1 MPFRTGLAEDG
12 RAEFGPEPNPRG
24 GIMRTRTTILAAIAG
39 AAAVYL
45 FHPVRGGS
53 RREHLRSMLTMVTRP
68 PSYRMED
75 DRSPLP
81 ENLAPTPPGP
91 LNSTVPRVLPEP
103 IAAPRPGRPTE
114 DVEAGPLGARL
125 GKDARIAGEVRTRLE
140 RRPDLGADDL
150 VIDVVN
156 GVAYLS
162 GDLHD
167 RHTFGEVV
175 DLTGEV
181 PGVRRVQSLL
191 HLPASETIPGAKVR
205 PSNDQDTR

>member
-1 MPFRTGLAEDG
+1 MRIRTA
-12 RAEFGPEPNPRG
+12 
-24 GIMRTRTTILAAIAG
+24 ILAALAG

-45 FHPVRGGS
+45 FDPNKGGS
-53 RREHLRSMLTMVTRP
+53 RRERLRSTVTRITRR
-68 PSYRMED
+68 PSSRED
-75 DRSPLP
+75 DAPLP
-81 ENLAPTPPGP
+81 DNMAPISPGP
-91 LNSTVPRVLPEP
+91 LDTAVTQVPAPEP
-103 IAAPRPGRPTE
+103 IVGPRPGRPTQ
-114 DVEAGPLGARL
+114 DVEAAPLGAGE
-125 GKDARIAGEVRTRLE
+125 GKDARIAGQVRAKLE

-175 DLTGEV
+175 DLTRDV

-191 HLPASETIPGAKVR
+191 HLPPSETIPGARVR
-205 PSNDQDTR
+205 PSDDQDTE

>member
-1 MPFRTGLAEDG
+1 MRIRTA
-12 RAEFGPEPNPRG
+12 
-24 GIMRTRTTILAAIAG
+24 ILAALAG

-45 FHPVRGGS
+45 FDPNKGVS
-53 RREHLRSMLTMVTRP
+53 RRERLRSTVTRLARR
-68 PSYRMED
+68 PSYHRVD
-75 DRSPLP
+75 DGSPLP
-81 ENLAPTPPGP
+81 ENLAPIPPAP
-91 LNSTVPRVLPEP
+91 LDTAVSQVPTPEP

-114 DVEAGPLGARL
+114 DVEAGPLGASE
-125 GKDARIAGEVRTRLE
+125 GKDARIAGQVRTRLE

-167 RHTFGEVV
+167 QHTFGEVV
-175 DLTGEV
+175 DLTREV

-191 HLPASETIPGAKVR
+191 HLPPSETIPGAGVK
-205 PSNDQDTR
+205 PSDDQDTG

>member
-1 MPFRTGLAEDG
+1 MAES
-12 RAEFGPEPNPRG
+12 GPEPTPEETY
-24 GIMRTRTTILAAIAG
+24 MRSRTAILAALAG

-45 FHPVRGGS
+45 FDPIKGGA
-53 RREHLRSMLTMVTRP
+53 RRERLRSAVTRVTRR
-68 PSYRMED
+68 PSYHRED
-75 DRSPLP
+75 DGSPLP
-81 ENLAPTPPGP
+81 ENLAPTTPGP
-91 LNSTVPRVLPEP
+91 LDTAVSRVPTPGP

-114 DVEAGPLGARL
+114 DVEAGPLGGGQ
-125 GKDARIAGEVRTRLE
+125 GKDARIAGQVRTRLE

-167 RHTFGEVV
+167 QHTFGEVV
-175 DLTGEV
+175 DLTREV

-191 HLPASETIPGAKVR
+191 HLPPSETIPGAGVK
-205 PSNDQDTR
+205 PSDDQDTG

>member
-1 MPFRTGLAEDG
+1 MRSRTA
-12 RAEFGPEPNPRG
+12 
-24 GIMRTRTTILAAIAG
+24 ILAALAG

-45 FHPVRGGS
+45 FDPIKGGA
-53 RREHLRSMLTMVTRP
+53 RRERLRSAVTRVTRR
-68 PSYRMED
+68 PSYHREED
-75 DRSPLP
+75 GSPLP
-81 ENLAPTPPGP
+81 ENLAPTPPI
-91 LNSTVPRVLPEP
+91 LFDSSVPQVPTSEP

-114 DVEAGPLGARL
+114 DVEAAPLGAGE
-125 GKDARIAGEVRTRLE
+125 GKDAHIASQVRTRLE

-167 RHTFGEVV
+167 PHTFGEVV
-175 DLTGEV
+175 DLTREV

-191 HLPASETIPGAKVR
+191 HLPPSETIRGTKVKPSDDQNAK
-205 PSNDQDTR
+205 